1 MTTQATMSVDEQ
13 MQVLHKG
20 HWLRVDGLQ
29 VLGRDYRLQ
38 AAKDVPVS
46 EARLRW
52 DENNGVM
59 AIRLTNGQTWI
70 RSVAPGFAGRG
81 YDIPN
86 LGGPIERGLAV
97 PCSNGEQLV
106 FSEVLRRMASPL
118 WEPQV

>member
-13 MQVLHKG
+13 MQVLHAS
-20 HWLRVDGLQ
+20 HWIRVDGLQ
-29 VLGRDYRLQ
+29 VQGRDYRLQ
-38 AAKDVPVS
+38 AAKDVSVS
-46 EARLRW
+46 EAHLRW

-59 AIRLTNGQTWI
+59 AVRLPNGQTWI

-86 LGGPIERGLAV
+86 LGGPMERGLGV

-106 FSEVLRRMASPL
+106 LSEVLRRMASPL
-118 WEPQV
+118 WEPKV